1 MSEDN
6 TNNEENKDNE
16 DRKKREEA
24 RKKKKQRI
32 NRKKQIEASQKQAEE
47 IRKKNRQDAID
58 EARAKMGD
66 KAPKIYNKEGQEV
79 ADDGSIIVDDSPVTG
94 PVIEP
99 NEGDIETDE
108 FGNPKYAQSITFEV
122 GANVALD
129 KATSW
134 LLAAPIPG
142 ARPLYA
148 LANIGGSGIINYLSQ
163 RIRGTKFSFGELAT
177 ASGLSLVP
185 GATQAKTVRGAIGKG
200 TVRGA
205 ATGATQ
211 VTAESLIDTGQLP
224 DAETFITGTGFGG
237 FAGGTFASVGKADDI
252 GKFLGRIRNR
262 LNGGKQLITPDGIP
276 INAADVDDFQ
286 PASRFAAKTEQ
297 PSFDDE
303 LNRRYKEINNPDSY
317 ITDRADPDFGKLKSE
332 VEPVRAAQAAADK
345 KIYDAEK
352 LELDK
357 KFIMEHPLGLDNLV
371 PDETILDLKKESR
384 QVAALMWDINYPFED
399 AKGFRYFDKEIRK
412 AMEKQFPGQ
421 DLKLRS
427 HHLNPLKSGAAML
440 NGLSMEDRAEA
451 TARLL
456 KEFGLVGGNSPFQ
469 NTVLPREI
477 HNEIHRFL
485 SRFSTRYL
493 SEIGD
498 PQFDNSFYRL
508 SLKDRMPMLKRYAEM
523 IKESEELIFTLMQAQ
538 NIASGEVDTIVK
550 PETAA
555 TILSKIPTNTTDST
569 FKFLQDAVDDIK
581 EEILGRLDDD
591 LLKTDVPDLA
601 PKGAQLKTRR
611 KFQKLGK
618 TPQRFLA
625 SDSEYRSMALDRIFK
640 FRRSRQLDIFETDE
654 SLAAEIRRIADLLK
668 KEDLSPTRGRFRK

>member
-1 MSEDN
+1 MSE
-6 TNNEENKDNE
+6 EERQAKKKELKKEKRDE
-16 DRKKREEA
+16 EFKKRRQKVNTDTEGNTLTNSPGQTFKRGEQITGTEAPDTDMRTGERIYGDEE
-24 RKKKKQRI
+24 
-32 NRKKQIEASQKQAEE
+32 
-47 IRKKNRQDAID
+47 
-58 EARAKMGD
+58 
-66 KAPKIYNKEGQEV
+66 
-79 ADDGSIIVDDSPVTG
+79 
-94 PVIEP
+94 
-99 NEGDIETDE
+99 DE
-108 FGNPKYAQSITFEV
+108 FGNPKYAESITFEV

-129 KATSW
+129 KATS
-134 LLAAPIPG
+134 LLLGAPVPG
-142 ARPLYA
+142 ARALYA
-148 LANIGGSGIINYLSQ
+148 LSNVAGSGIINYLAQ
-163 RIRGTKFSFGELAT
+163 RIRGTEFSLGELAT

-185 GATQAKTVRGAIGKG
+185 GATQAKTLKGAIGKA
-200 TVRGA
+200 TAKGA
-205 ATGATQ
+205 GLGATQ
-211 VTAESLIDTGQLP
+211 VTAESLIDTGEFP
-224 DAETFITGTGFGG
+224 DAETFATGTLFGG
-237 FAGGTFASVGKADDI
+237 AAGGIFQSAAEKDQI
-252 GKFLGRIRNR
+252 GYALRAMRNR
-262 LNGGKQLITPDGIP
+262 
-276 INAADVDDFQ
+276 INNRPAGDDF
-286 PASRFAAKTEQ
+286 AAIGTVGAAKINRPEQ

-303 LNRRYKEINNPDSY
+303 LTRRYKEINNPDSY
-317 ITDRADPDFGKLKSE
+317 ITDQADPDFGKLKSE
-332 VEPVRAAQAAADK
+332 VEPVRAAAAATDK

-399 AKGFRYFDKEIRK
+399 KKGFRFFDQEIRK

-456 KEFGLVGGNSPFQ
+456 DEFGLVGGNSPFQ

-477 HNEIHRFL
+477 HNEVHRFL

-508 SLKDRMPMLKRYAEM
+508 SLEGRMPMLKRYAEM
-523 IKESEELIFTLMQAQ
+523 IRESEELIFTLMQAQ
-538 NIASGEVDTIVK
+538 NIASGEVDTIVT

-569 FKFLQDAVDDIK
+569 FRFLQDAVDDIK
-581 EEILGRLDDD
+581 QEILGRLGDD

-601 PKGAQLKTRR
+601 PKGAPLKTRR

-618 TPQRFLA
+618 SPERFVA

-640 FRRSRQLDIFETDE
+640 FKRSRQLDIFETDE
-654 SLAAEIRRIADLLK
+654 SLAAEIRKIADALK
-668 KEDLSPTRGRFRK
+668 KEDLDPRRGRFRK

>member
-6 TNNEENKDNE
+6 TNNE
-16 DRKKREEA
+16 DRKNREEA
-24 RKKKKQRI
+24 RKEKKRRI
-32 NRKKQIEASQKQAEE
+32 NQKKQIDAANKRNEEYLKEESKYYRKQDPNA
-47 IRKKNRQDAID
+47 KVFNR
-58 EARAKMGD
+58 
-66 KAPKIYNKEGQEV
+66 EGQEV

-122 GANVALD
+122 GANVTLD
-129 KATSW
+129 KATSF
-134 LLAAPIPG
+134 LLGAPIPG

-148 LANIGGSGIINYLSQ
+148 LANIAGSGIINYLAQ
-163 RIRGTKFSFGELAT
+163 RIRGTEFSLGELAT
-177 ASGLSLVP
+177 ASGLSLIP
-185 GATQAKTVRGAIGKG
+185 GATQAKTVKGAIAKG
-200 TVRGA
+200 ARRGA

-211 VTAESLIDTGQLP
+211 VTAESLIDTGDFP
-224 DAETFITGTGFGG
+224 DAETFIAGTGFGG

-252 GKFLGRIRNR
+252 GKFLGKIRNR
-262 LNGGKQLITPDGIP
+262 LNGGKQLITPEGIP

-297 PSFDDE
+297 PSFEDE
-303 LNRRYKEINNPDSY
+303 INRRYKEINNPDSY
-317 ITDRADPDFGKLKSE
+317 VTDPASPDYGKLKSE
-332 VEPVRAAQAAADK
+332 VGPVRAAEAAADK
-345 KIYDAEK
+345 KIYDAER

-399 AKGFRYFDKEIRK
+399 KKGFRYFDQQIRE
-412 AMEKQFPGQ
+412 AMERQFPGQ

-456 KEFGLVGGNSPFQ
+456 DEFGLVGGNSPFQ

-477 HNEIHRFL
+477 HNEVHRFL

-508 SLKDRMPMLKRYAEM
+508 SLEGRMPMLKRYAQM
-523 IKESEELIFTLMQAQ
+523 IRQSEELIFTLMQAQ
-538 NIASGEVDTIVK
+538 NIASGAVDTVVT
-550 PETAA
+550 PEVASN
-555 TILSKIPTNTTDST
+555 ILSKIPTNTTDTT
-569 FKFLQDAVDDIK
+569 FKFLQDAYDDIK
-581 EEILGRLDDD
+581 TDILKRLGPDTIGIGGG
-591 LLKTDVPDLA
+591 TDINIA
-601 PKGAQLKTRR
+601 PKGATLKTRR
-611 KFQKLGK
+611 RFGKLQTNPEKFV
-618 TPQRFLA
+618 A

-640 FRRSRQLDIFETDE
+640 FRRSRQLDIFETRE
-654 SLAAEIRRIADLLK
+654 SLAAEIAKIAKRLK
-668 KEDLSPTRGRFRK
+668 KEDLDPRRGRFRK

>member
-1 MSEDN
+1 MNDD
-6 TNNEENKDNE
+6 ENQQE
-16 DRKKREEA
+16 GSLDRRKRLFPDY
-24 RKKKKQRI
+24 
-32 NRKKQIEASQKQAEE
+32 
-47 IRKKNRQDAID
+47 KKNRVRNQGRFAGLNDDQI
-58 EARAKMGD
+58 RAKIAEEDAQRAKDAEDERIDQDPELNKQREDMKQGD
-66 KAPKIYNKEGQEV
+66 FLQDPEEYNSFRLG
-79 ADDGSIIVDDSPVTG
+79 A
-94 PVIEP
+94 
-99 NEGDIETDE
+99 
-108 FGNPKYAQSITFEV
+108 SITTEV
-122 GANVALD
+122 GLNLLLD
-129 KATSW
+129 VFS
-134 LLAAPIPG
+134 AAPPVQ
-142 ARPLYA
+142 
-148 LANIGGSGIINYLSQ
+148 GIVSPWINYLAQ
-163 RIRGTKFSFGELAT
+163 KIRGEKDINELEMIAAGIASQIPLIGSLKGVTKAGKFGKSVA
-177 ASGLSLVP
+177 
-185 GATQAKTVRGAIGKG
+185 RGALSGAIEETGYSLGRGEEADPFAGALFGG
-200 TVRGA
+200 TVGGLFNAKNAPAAFDAIKAKLNSGSSDLLNKLAVPEGTLGRG
-205 ATGATQ
+205 
-211 VTAESLIDTGQLP
+211 IDTP
-224 DAETFITGTGFGG
+224 
-237 FAGGTFASVGKADDI
+237 
-252 GKFLGRIRNR
+252 
-262 LNGGKQLITPDGIP
+262 
-276 INAADVDDFQ
+276 DDFQ
-286 PASRFAAKTEQ
+286 PASTFAAKTEQ

-371 PDETILDLKKESR
+371 PDNTILDLKKESR

-399 AKGFRYFDKEIRK
+399 KKGFRFFDQEIRK

-427 HHLNPLKSGAAML
+427 HHINPLKSGAAML

-456 KEFGLVGGNSPFQ
+456 DEFGLVGGNSPFQ
-469 NTVLPREI
+469 NAVLPREI
-477 HNEIHRFL
+477 HNEVHRFL

-508 SLKDRMPMLKRYAEM
+508 SLEGRMPMLKRYAEM
-523 IKESEELIFTLMQAQ
+523 IKQSEELIFTLMQAQ
-538 NIASGEVDTIVK
+538 NIASGEVDTIVT

-601 PKGAQLKTRR
+601 PKGAPLKTRR

-640 FRRSRQLDIFETDE
+640 FKRSRQLDIFETDE

>member
-1 MSEDN
+1 MNDE
-6 TNNEENKDNE
+6 EENQQE
-16 DRKKREEA
+16 GSLDRRKRLFPDY
-24 RKKKKQRI
+24 
-32 NRKKQIEASQKQAEE
+32 
-47 IRKKNRQDAID
+47 KKNRVRNQGRFAGLNDDQIRQKIAEEDAQ
-58 EARAKMGD
+58 RAKDAEDERLDQDPELNKQREDMKQGD
-66 KAPKIYNKEGQEV
+66 FLQDPEEYNSLRLG
-79 ADDGSIIVDDSPVTG
+79 A
-94 PVIEP
+94 
-99 NEGDIETDE
+99 
-108 FGNPKYAQSITFEV
+108 SITTEV
-122 GANVALD
+122 GLNLLLD
-129 KATSW
+129 VFS
-134 LLAAPIPG
+134 AAPPVQ
-142 ARPLYA
+142 
-148 LANIGGSGIINYLSQ
+148 GIVSPWINYLAQ
-163 RIRGTKFSFGELAT
+163 KIRGEKDINELEMIAAGIASQIPLIGSLKGVTKAGKFGKSVA
-177 ASGLSLVP
+177 
-185 GATQAKTVRGAIGKG
+185 RGALSGAIEETGYSLGRGEEADPFAGALFGG
-200 TVRGA
+200 TVGGVFNARNAPA
-205 ATGATQ
+205 AF
-211 VTAESLIDTGQLP
+211 
-224 DAETFITGTGFGG
+224 DAIKAKLNSGSSDLLNKLAVPEGT
-237 FAGGTFASVGKADDI
+237 
-252 GKFLGRIRNR
+252 LGR
-262 LNGGKQLITPDGIP
+262 GVDTP
-276 INAADVDDFQ
+276 DDFQ
-286 PASRFAAKTEQ
+286 PASTFAAKTEQ

-371 PDETILDLKKESR
+371 PDNTILDLKKESR

-399 AKGFRYFDKEIRK
+399 KKGFRFFDQEIRK

-427 HHLNPLKSGAAML
+427 HHINPLKSGAAML

-456 KEFGLVGGNSPFQ
+456 DEFGLVGGNSPFQ
-469 NTVLPREI
+469 NAVLPREI
-477 HNEIHRFL
+477 HNEVHRFL

-508 SLKDRMPMLKRYAEM
+508 SLEGRMPMLKRYAEM
-523 IKESEELIFTLMQAQ
+523 IKQSEELIFTLMQAQ
-538 NIASGEVDTIVK
+538 NIASGEVDTIVT

-601 PKGAQLKTRR
+601 PKGAPLKTRR

-618 TPQRFLA
+618 TPQKFLA

-640 FRRSRQLDIFETDE
+640 FKRSRQLDIFETDE

>member
-1 MSEDN
+1 MNDE
-6 TNNEENKDNE
+6 EENQQE
-16 DRKKREEA
+16 GSLDRRKRLFPDY
-24 RKKKKQRI
+24 
-32 NRKKQIEASQKQAEE
+32 
-47 IRKKNRQDAID
+47 KKNRVRNQGRFAGLNDDQIRQKIAEEDAQ
-58 EARAKMGD
+58 RAKDAEDERLDQDPELNKQREDMKKGD
-66 KAPKIYNKEGQEV
+66 FLQDPEEYNSFRLG
-79 ADDGSIIVDDSPVTG
+79 A
-94 PVIEP
+94 
-99 NEGDIETDE
+99 
-108 FGNPKYAQSITFEV
+108 SITTEV
-122 GANVALD
+122 GLNLLLD
-129 KATSW
+129 VFS
-134 LLAAPIPG
+134 AAPPVQ
-142 ARPLYA
+142 
-148 LANIGGSGIINYLSQ
+148 GIVSPWINYLAQ
-163 RIRGTKFSFGELAT
+163 KIRGEKDINELEMVAAGIASQIPLIGSLKGVTKAGKFGKGVFKGA
-177 ASGLSLVP
+177 LS
-185 GATQAKTVRGAIGKG
+185 GAIEETGYSLGRGEEADPFAGALFGG
-200 TVRGA
+200 TVAGIFNARNAPAALDAIKAKLNSGSSDLLNKLAVPEGTLGRG
-205 ATGATQ
+205 
-211 VTAESLIDTGQLP
+211 IDTP
-224 DAETFITGTGFGG
+224 
-237 FAGGTFASVGKADDI
+237 
-252 GKFLGRIRNR
+252 
-262 LNGGKQLITPDGIP
+262 
-276 INAADVDDFQ
+276 DDFQ
-286 PASRFAAKTEQ
+286 PASTFAAKTEQ

-371 PDETILDLKKESR
+371 PDNTILDLKKESR

-399 AKGFRYFDKEIRK
+399 KKGFRFFDQEIRK

-427 HHLNPLKSGAAML
+427 HHINPLKSGAAML

-456 KEFGLVGGNSPFQ
+456 DEFGLVGGNSPFQ
-469 NTVLPREI
+469 NAVLPREI
-477 HNEIHRFL
+477 HNEVHRFL

-498 PQFDNSFYRL
+498 PQLDNSFYRL
-508 SLKDRMPMLKRYAEM
+508 SLEGRMPMLKRYAEM
-523 IKESEELIFTLMQAQ
+523 IKQSEELIFTLMQAQ
-538 NIASGEVDTIVK
+538 NIASGEVDTIVT

-601 PKGAQLKTRR
+601 PKGAALKTRR

-640 FRRSRQLDIFETDE
+640 FKRSRQLDIFETDE